1 MTQLPPSS
9 HDHAG
14 YRLVDPF
21 HVERDPVTHLKP
33 KYICNELHTSKY
45 NWINFLPLCL
55 LQEFRQVRTVPPS
68 LHIDRP
74 LTYNIYTLE
83 QAANI
88 YFLVIAVLQS
98 ISEIS
103 PLTPVTAIA
112 PLVIV
117 ITVSLMREAID
128 DQVRKQ
134 HIKRLGLLKG
144 SAARFRLHCSARPSI
159 SGTET

>member
-21 HVERDPVTHLKP
+21 HVERDAVTHLKP

-55 LQEFRQVRTVPPS
+55 LQEFRQVRPAPVARASPS
-68 LHIDRP
+68 L
-74 LTYNIYTLE
+74 LTDGLSITALA

-112 PLVIV
+112 PLVMV
-117 ITVSLMREAID
+117 IAVSLMREAID
-128 DQVRKQ
+128 DQVR
-134 HIKRLGLLKG
+134 
-144 SAARFRLHCSARPSI
+144 
-159 SGTET
+159 E